1 MNKFDLVVKKTSNSI
16 NNKLSIDVRD
26 VDINLI
32 DMDDMNTYLNG
43 YEDQASISASIEE
56 IGMKSIICVY
66 EKEDGRFLCYSGHM
80 RLIAAKE
87 SGLKKITCQIDKEP
101 SEEDKI
107 KNLIFM
113 NLQRTKRPLYIAR
126 SIKEYEKLLRKNGDK
141 NPIPKISKIFN
152 LCDKSVRRYLAVLDL
167 PNEFQELCKSTDFPF
182 TVLVNKKTGLQDED
196 YNVIYQALEEFNF
209 VVDSN
214 ELCSII
220 DKIKQ
225 KEEHII
231 QKEEKESQTKTKSIE
246 QIINQIYKT
255 KQDYSITDI
264 KNREET
270 LRKAIEIKEY
280 VEQIIKLCG
289 GK

>member
-87 SGLKKITCQIDKEP
+87 NGLKKITCQIDKEP

-107 KNLIFM
+107 KNLIYM

-141 NPIPKISKIFN
+141 NSYDKISKIFN
-152 LCDKSVRRYLAVLDL
+152 LSEKTIKRYLKVLEL
-167 PNEFQELCKSTDFPF
+167 PNEFQELCKDKDFPF
-182 TVLVNKKTGLQDED
+182 TILVDKKSGLQDED
-196 YNVIYQALEEFNF
+196 YNVIYKVLEEINF
-209 VVDSN
+209 DVDSKKM
-214 ELCSII
+214 CDII
-220 DKIKQ
+220 DNIKRN
-225 KEEHII
+225 
-231 QKEEKESQTKTKSIE
+231 EEKRQEEKGIHEKKSHSIE
-246 QIINQIYKT
+246 QIINKIYKSKENLENT
-255 KQDYSITDI
+255 EI

-270 LRKAIEIKEY
+270 LRKAIEIKDY
-280 VEQIIKLCG
+280 VEQIIKLCEG
-289 GK
+289 D